1 MQNSL
6 KQKVKLEATQLGRQD
21 GVKEANL
28 QLAKQLLS
36 DGVAR
41 ENIKRYTTL
50 SDSELDKL

>member
-28 QLAKQLLS
+28 QRAKQLLS

-41 ENIKRYTTL
+41 ENIKRYFL
-50 SDSELDKL
+50 HLQVN